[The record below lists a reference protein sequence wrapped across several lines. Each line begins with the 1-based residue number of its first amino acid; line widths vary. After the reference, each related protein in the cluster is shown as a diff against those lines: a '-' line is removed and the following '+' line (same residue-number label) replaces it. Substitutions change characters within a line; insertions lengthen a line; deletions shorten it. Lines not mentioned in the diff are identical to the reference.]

1 MMEQNLLTI
10 ENLKKE
16 FVVEKTLLGKPTVTL
31 KAVDGVSL
39 SIAKGENLGL
49 VGESGCGKTTL
60 GRMIVKLSEP
70 TDGRIVFNGEDIT
83 HLDASKMRELRKS
96 IQLIFQDPY
105 ASLNPRMTILQAV
118 RAPLDAFGE
127 GSLQERKERTI
138 QMLEQVGLSREF
150 IDKYPH
156 EMSGGQR
163 QRAAI
168 ARAMIIDPKLIVC
181 DEPVSALD
189 VSVRAQV
196 LNLMKTLQ
204 QERGI
209 SYLFISHDLSVTH
222 HLCDRIAVMYLGTI
236 VEMADKDELYKNP
249 IHPYTK
255 ALLSSIPL
263 PDRDHKREKNS
274 LEGDVP
280 SPINPPKGCRFH
292 TRCPFASES
301 CSCDVP
307 ELREVKPGHFVACS
321 LKKN

>member
-1 MMEQNLLTI
+1 MTEQNLLTI

-83 HLDASKMRELRKS
+83 HLDAFKMRELRKS

-168 ARAMIIDPKLIVC
+168 ARAMIINPKLIVC

-292 TRCPFASES
+292 TRCPFASEN
-301 CSCDVP
+301 CSFNVP

-321 LKKN
+321 LEKN

>member
-1 MMEQNLLTI
+1 MTEQNLLTI

-83 HLDASKMRELRKS
+83 HLDSSKMRELRKS

-127 GSLQERKERTI
+127 GTFQERKEKTI

-168 ARAMIIDPKLIVC
+168 ARAMIINPKLIVC

-236 VEMADKDELYKNP
+236 VEMAEKDELYKNP

-263 PDRDHKREKNS
+263 PDRDHKREKTS

-292 TRCPFASES
+292 TRCPFASEN
-301 CSCDVP
+301 CSFNVP

-321 LKKN
+321 LEKN

>member
-301 CSCDVP
+301 CSFNVP

-321 LKKN
+321 LEKN